1 VGSIRNF
8 KDLVAWQK
16 AMALAVDVYRL
27 TSAFPADERFGLT
40 AQTRRACVGI
50 AANIAEGFGRSSR
63 ADYLRFLDMARGSAN
78 EVETLLI
85 LAGDLGLVDGATV
98 LKTMESVIE
107 VRKVLAGLIRSLR
120 AAGDKQ

>member
-1 VGSIRNF
+1 MGSIRNF